1 MIKALNKDLPYDEF
15 VRKQLAAD
23 FITDQPNDPDLAA
36 LGFLTTGP
44 VFLNRRQL
52 IIDDQIDLVTRGLMG
67 FTVACADAMIISMIL
82 SPPMIIIHSMEFSML
97 PPSPASSH

>member
-36 LGFLTTGP
+36 LGFLTAGP

-67 FTVACADAMIISMIL
+67 FTVASCAMIISMIL
-82 SPPMIIIHSMEFSML
+82 FPPMIIIHSMEFSML
-97 PPSPASSH
+97 PPNPGSSH